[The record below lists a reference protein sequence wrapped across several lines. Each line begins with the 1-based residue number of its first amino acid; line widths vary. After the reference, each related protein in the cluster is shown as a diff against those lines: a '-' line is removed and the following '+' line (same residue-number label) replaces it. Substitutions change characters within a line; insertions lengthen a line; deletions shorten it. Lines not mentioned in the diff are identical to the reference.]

1 MEQKRK
7 WKISDI
13 WEVLKNGFAAIITGN
28 LLLRLNAGRYFIH
41 IAYTFLLFWIL
52 IFESLMAENAL
63 SKVERNK
70 ARINEI
76 EIFYADK
83 TFEVASMSRRSEVE
97 KRLQAMG
104 SKVKEPEKQAIT
116 IE

>member
-1 MEQKRK
+1 
-7 WKISDI
+7 
-13 WEVLKNGFAAIITGN
+13 
-28 LLLRLNAGRYFIH
+28 
-41 IAYTFLLFWIL
+41 
-52 IFESLMAENAL
+52 MAENAL

-70 ARINEI
+70 AKIKEMEI
-76 EIFYADK
+76 VYADK

-97 KRLQAMG
+97 KRLQTMG